1 MSTYDDFDGVWF
13 TIQAIC
19 LYHREV
25 LADLSFVVI
34 DNHPEGPAA
43 GPLEAL
49 GGYVA
54 NYRYVPFSGYR
65 GTAVHDLVFHETD
78 AEIVCSLDCHV
89 LLIPGALAAV
99 QSWFADHPD
108 SRDLLQGPI
117 LWDDLRSGATQMDP
131 EWREGMY
138 GIWATDPRFGEPEGE
153 PFEIEMHG
161 VGLLACRRAAWPGI
175 NPRFRGFGGEEGYV
189 HEKFRRRGGHVL
201 CHPALA
207 WAHRFGRPNGVP
219 YPNRWEERVRN
230 YILGWNELGWDL
242 APVDAHFRQFLGE
255 PADRIWKQAREMAEH
270 PLTVF
275 DGVFCVDG
283 GSESC
288 DAHRHPESVA
298 WRVERVSSG
307 PWEDAE
313 LRRVTA
319 WRAALGEAAHRDY
332 ETALLLDASTTAIDG
347 EPAAVLAH
355 GGEPWDVCLLGT
367 STAASGAN
375 GSVRALDGRAVA
387 IHRRAFG
394 RILEDLGD
402 DGGAWVN
409 FLASWGDL
417 DGYLVR
423 RAAHGDF
430 VFTVVPFAGGSERLV
445 IADGLVVANGI
456 DAIARG
462 GGVTIRQPPSDTV
475 YDLNHTAL
483 MIVRLCDGRRTVTDI
498 ADELAERMTL
508 TAAPVAEV
516 TSCVE
521 KLRHAGILIGVGS

>member
-13 TIQAIC
+13 TIQGIC

-189 HEKFRRRGGHVL
+189 HEKFRRRGGHS
-201 CHPALA
+201 PGPTASA
-207 WAHRFGRPNGVP
+207 APTAFPIPIGGR
-219 YPNRWEERVRN
+219 
-230 YILGWNELGWDL
+230 
-242 APVDAHFRQFLGE
+242 
-255 PADRIWKQAREMAEH
+255 
-270 PLTVF
+270 
-275 DGVFCVDG
+275 
-283 GSESC
+283 
-288 DAHRHPESVA
+288 SVCA
-298 WRVERVSSG
+298 
-307 PWEDAE
+307 
-313 LRRVTA
+313 
-319 WRAALGEAAHRDY
+319 
-332 ETALLLDASTTAIDG
+332 TTSL
-347 EPAAVLAH
+347 V
-355 GGEPWDVCLLGT
+355 GT
-367 STAASGAN
+367 SSAGTSRQWMPISANSSASRRTASG
-375 GSVRALDGRAVA
+375 S
-387 IHRRAFG
+387 
-394 RILEDLGD
+394 
-402 DGGAWVN
+402 
-409 FLASWGDL
+409 
-417 DGYLVR
+417 
-423 RAAHGDF
+423 
-430 VFTVVPFAGGSERLV
+430 
-445 IADGLVVANGI
+445 
-456 DAIARG
+456 
-462 GGVTIRQPPSDTV
+462 
-475 YDLNHTAL
+475 
-483 MIVRLCDGRRTVTDI
+483 
-498 ADELAERMTL
+498 
-508 TAAPVAEV
+508 
-516 TSCVE
+516 
-521 KLRHAGILIGVGS
+521 RHAKWPSIR